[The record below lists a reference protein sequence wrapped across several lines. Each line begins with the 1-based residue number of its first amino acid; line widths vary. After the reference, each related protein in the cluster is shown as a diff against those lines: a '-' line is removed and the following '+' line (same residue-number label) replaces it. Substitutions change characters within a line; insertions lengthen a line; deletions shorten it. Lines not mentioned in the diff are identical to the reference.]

1 MASTARTR
9 QTASHEEKKVCHPER
24 SEGSAFYEVEPQSIA
39 KEIKITGPSSGHG
52 FSRAERTTKARGF
65 SR

>member
-9 QTASHEEKKVCHPER
+9 QTASHEEKEAAIPS
-24 SEGSAFYEVEPQSIA
+24 SEGSAFYNVEVQSIA
-39 KEIKITGPSSGHG
+39 EEIITTEPSSGHG